1 MSNGLALR
9 VVLRV
14 GRRRIEDG
22 PSALFGH
29 IDRVRH
35 VRAKCPVD
43 FGSPLDDDR
52 FPKDHGD
59 PRPGQRNQLAIPT
72 GSTECG
78 PGGVAHHYERPAGE
92 AGHPSRTRAQRPWG
106 AVRAIK
112 CNRNVPVCRER
123 PPHLPKSRDGVACAV
138 RGKRHGRHAAR
149 DEPAPHGRTRKARR
163 YKGAVRMGSPFGN
176 NSQGKQVHTVPRHS
190 DEWSR
195 WNLSLKGDL
204 PRAHCPTPVAGD
216 LAAPGLGELGKWK
229 HLSLSIP
236 IAAVLS
242 RSTADPNPIG
252 RVVLH
257 VYPTTAQH
265 VYPTTLESAEPP

>member
-72 GSTECG
+72 GSTEWG
-78 PGGVAHHYERPAGE
+78 PGGPSSAIAMFQSAASVLPISRSPAMGLPVPSEGRGTGVMPLAMSQPRMVAPARPGGTKARYGWGLRS
-92 AGHPSRTRAQRPWG
+92 AITAKASRFILCHVTAMNGPDGISPSKVIFPEPTAQRP
-106 AVRAIK
+106 
-112 CNRNVPVCRER
+112 
-123 PPHLPKSRDGVACAV
+123 
-138 RGKRHGRHAAR
+138 
-149 DEPAPHGRTRKARR
+149 
-163 YKGAVRMGSPFGN
+163 
-176 NSQGKQVHTVPRHS
+176 
-190 DEWSR
+190 
-195 WNLSLKGDL
+195 
-204 PRAHCPTPVAGD
+204 
-216 LAAPGLGELGKWK
+216 
-229 HLSLSIP
+229 
-236 IAAVLS
+236 
-242 RSTADPNPIG
+242 
-252 RVVLH
+252 
-257 VYPTTAQH
+257 
-265 VYPTTLESAEPP
+265 